1 MSDIKIFANH
11 AHVFPKSFR
20 EDGTIDRLKALMDEC
35 GIEKAVAFAPFADMV
50 EMPNRWLHSALKN
63 ESRLVGFG
71 TVDFTKDNIKDQ
83 VDEIYEL
90 GFRGIKLH
98 PAYQKFNLVCEKAF
112 EVYSRAEEH
121 GLVLSFH
128 TGIHWHRIQDYNVV
142 LHDEIAYHFKNLKFT
157 MEHVGGYAYFD
168 QAVGVLCNNSENVF
182 AGLTSVF
189 DWEMNKFWYL
199 NETRLKDLIH
209 LIGANRCTFGL
220 DFPYNDAE
228 KTKHGIAVLNSLGLT
243 EKEKQMIFGGT
254 LSQLINI
261 SI

>member
-20 EDGTIDRLKALMDEC
+20 EDGTVDCLKALMDVC
-35 GIEKAVAFAPFADMV
+35 GIEKAVTFAPFSDMV
-50 EMPNRWLHSALKN
+50 ENPNQWLFRELKGEN
-63 ESRLVGFG
+63 SLFGFG
-71 TVDFTKDNIKDQ
+71 TVDFSKDNVKDQ
-83 VDEIYEL
+83 VDEIAAL

-98 PAYQKFNLVCEKAF
+98 PAYQKFNLVSQKAF
-112 EVYSRAEEH
+112 EVYARAEEH
-121 GLVLSFH
+121 GLVISFH

-168 QAVGVLCNNSENVF
+168 QAVGVLCNNPENTF

-209 LIGANRCTFGL
+209 LIGADRCAFGL
-220 DFPYNDAE
+220 DFPYNDIE
-228 KTKHGIAVLNSLGLT
+228 KTKHGIAVLYKLGLT
-243 EKEKQMIFGGT
+243 DVEKQMIFGGT
-254 LSQLINI
+254 LQKLLCR
-261 SI
+261 